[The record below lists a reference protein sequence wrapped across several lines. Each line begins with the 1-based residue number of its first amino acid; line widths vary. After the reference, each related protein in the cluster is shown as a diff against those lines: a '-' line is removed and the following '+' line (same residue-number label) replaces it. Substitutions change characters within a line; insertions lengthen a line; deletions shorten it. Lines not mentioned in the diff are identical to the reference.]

1 MDKNYEMVKQL
12 YNILIQ
18 DDYKDN
24 DQSLSIYSLFCSIDK
39 QLSKIRHIPKFIENK
54 IKTKKQLGYS
64 NLSVSIKFEK
74 DKGIINI
81 NDFDDDIN
89 YKIIKNFSS
98 DTIYFENY
106 DKTLRNIFKNIY
118 YYIYLAFDKMEEY
131 YNMLIKYN
139 NGKLS
144 NTQRFKNSY
153 FNIRLTINEYAEL
166 IPLLKL
172 EDEYRNVSNYK
183 LISNTLNNNSI
194 QFMKKLKIDKNEMND
209 MFSYLYNLSNENDIV
224 KQK

>member
-74 DKGIINI
+74 DKG
-81 NDFDDDIN
+81 
-89 YKIIKNFSS
+89 
-98 DTIYFENY
+98 TIYFENY